1 MRRLRIAMI
10 GLRGLPATHG
20 GIERHVEELGS
31 RLAER
36 GHDVVAFC
44 RPAYSDTE
52 LAAYRGMELRFLPT
66 PSTRGIEA
74 LVHSGLSTLSTVGK
88 GYDVAHFHALGPGL
102 FTPVSRGLTRA
113 AVVQTIHGMDDQRA
127 KWGGGAQAA
136 LRAGAWLSARVP
148 HEVIVVS
155 RALQQQY
162 AELGRSAT
170 YIGNGVPEAGSVD
183 DGELA
188 RFGLDRGGYAVFV
201 GRLVP
206 EKDPRLLIEAYRDVA
221 TELPLVIVGDSSHT
235 DDYVAELHRA
245 ARPDARVRLVGYQHG
260 PTLTSLMG
268 GARVMIQPSLLEGL
282 PITLLEAAA
291 QGVPV
296 LASDIAPHHE
306 VVRSEGLGRRL
317 FPVSDRAAL
326 AQALSEMLAAE
337 PEALYAD
344 AELLRAD
351 AVRRYDWDVATDLVE
366 EVYARALS
374 GGSPRRQSIP

>member
-1 MRRLRIAMI
+1 MRPLRIAMI

-20 GIERHVEELGS
+20 GIERHVEEIGS

-36 GHDVVAFC
+36 GRDVVAFC
-44 RPAYSDTE
+44 RPAYSDTTISS
-52 LAAYRGMELRFLPT
+52 YRGMSLRFLPT

-74 LVHSGLSTLSTVGK
+74 LVHSGLSTLATVGR

-102 FTPVSRGLTRA
+102 FTPISRGLTRA

-127 KWGGGAQAA
+127 KWGGGAQSA
-136 LRAGAWLSARVP
+136 LRVGAWLSARVP

-155 RALQQQY
+155 RALQEHY
-162 AELGRSAT
+162 AELGRPAT
-170 YIGNGVPEAGSVD
+170 YVSNGVPPVAPVD

-188 RFGLDRGGYAVFV
+188 RFGLTRDGYAVFV

-221 TELPLVIVGDSSHT
+221 TDLPLVIVGDSSHT
-235 DDYVAELHRA
+235 DDYVAELHRL

-268 GARVMIQPSLLEGL
+268 GARVMVQPSLLEGL

-306 VVRSEGLGRRL
+306 VVRSEGAGRRL
-317 FPVSDRAAL
+317 FPVTDKAAL
-326 AQALSEMLAAE
+326 TQALNEMLGTD
-337 PEALYAD
+337 PEILHAD
-344 AELLRAD
+344 AEVLRAD

-366 EVYARALS
+366 QTYARALS
-374 GGSPRRQSIP
+374 GRSSRRQSVP